1 MTWSCYW
8 VFGNKKDA
16 SNFELGSHLAVQFHL
31 IMVTIYMTIIT
42 HRTLYPDN
50 LSHGMVE
57 CVLYVSLHNSET
69 ARKHAFV
76 TLGTGL
82 AISVKAI
89 FSTFGSWIIAASK
102 ALEKHTVHFF
112 LISKQLWSN
121 FWVFWKKKSAC
132 HFFLRNHLTTVS
144 PNLGKNRY
152 DTQHSRNT
160 VVREDP
166 DHFSHGMVQCFL
178 GVSLQSSLNTGKH
191 SFVNLGIVPL
201 W

>member
-89 FSTFGSWIIAASK
+89 FSTFERKILTASILPEKKTLFHFYLHYDNSFCHIFEFYERHRFLPLFSWNSSESII
-102 ALEKHTVHFF
+102 
-112 LISKQLWSN
+112 
-121 FWVFWKKKSAC
+121 
-132 HFFLRNHLTTVS
+132 S
-144 PNLGKNRY
+144 PNPSYNRY
-152 DTQHSRNT
+152 GIQHSKTTLSWSLFSWNDT
-160 VVREDP
+160 VLPSTV
-166 DHFSHGMVQCFL
+166 M
-178 GVSLQSSLNTGKH
+178 T
-191 SFVNLGIVPL
+191 NLSNRRKPCYFNPEIGT
-201 W
+201 WWQK